1 MRRGVLSLLAVLIG
15 LVVVPA
21 AGANRPIRE
30 VIQAPPDR
38 IFTDECAFDVLGHID
53 GVEIKT
59 TFFDHAGNPV
69 KQLSIF
75 PNNRLTL
82 TNLDSGTSITVV
94 STGSF
99 HARVGAD
106 DSLSIVINGHGPL
119 PNDFAGGAPGLWYL
133 DGGRASATFDSEGNM
148 TSIDLRGHLVNL
160 CDRLA

>member
-1 MRRGVLSLLAVLIG
+1 MRRVVLPLLAVLTG
-15 LVVVPA
+15 LAVVPT
-21 AGANRPIRE
+21 AGATRPLRE

-59 TFFDHAGNPV
+59 TFFDRAGEPV

-99 HARVGAD
+99 HARAGAD
-106 DSLSIVINGHGPL
+106 DSLSISINGHGPL
-119 PNDFAGGAPGLWYL
+119 PNDVAGGAPGLWYL
-133 DGGRASATFDSEGNM
+133 DGGRVFATFDSEGNM
-148 TSIDLRGHLVNL
+148 TSLDVTGHVVNL